1 MTPEIKDKSLTECVM
16 EDDALNIKRLLIP
29 LKGEPNEEVGF
40 LHENDVFLSLWFL
53 QRSL

>member
-40 LHENDVFLSLWFL
+40 LHENDFFF
-53 QRSL
+53 QYGF